1 LQRPIS
7 AWYLQAMRNEPAVS
21 QLDDIAPVADWSEI
35 TLTPRCNQRC
45 FFCYEDPRNNATE
58 PDFEQIQGML
68 RETAKHA
75 DQVVFCGREVLLR
88 KDVLEIVAYAH
99 ALGLRSVV
107 FTNGQQLARP
117 GFVEQLVNAGCAS
130 VAVSFHFPDAETF
143 ALGARVSPKMFERTL
158 EGLRCVRDWNLQHP
172 DRPLPISTESD
183 MFTLNA
189 GRLIDMR
196 DTLVAALR
204 GAPWRMRLASLLPVR
219 SYDIGLVHVLDDLS
233 ERAKEV
239 TEFVRTQ
246 PADVPLGFVKVPL
259 CMLPPGEEHRS
270 LDVQYVYEGTVLTFN
285 HVDAAQMTL
294 DTFSPSAGRDLA
306 KVLRRHPYRWLCR
319 SCHLAP
325 MCRVERVD
333 WNEAGF
339 APTRGQRPIPYRP
352 DSAPPALADKLGLPV
367 RNTSAT
373 DVFSR
378 LGSPSEAAARIAVV
392 ANLMQ
397 QELFP
402 EEEILAALAESQE
415 GLPVLVDAWAE
426 AAPLLVI
433 EMALGNERL
442 RLHLQPPTSGEGAA
456 NLDSLV
462 GYLNVQPLDDKPELL
477 LACLRRLA
485 ALDLPAIEKWQQ
497 DNWFGQREAALCQA
511 AWQRFGERLW
521 PNVGTLGSFRTES
534 LRLTGQDCL
543 SLQLRHRCGAS
554 ARLNVRW
561 IQTTQEVPR
570 TLDVELRLD
579 DPDNQMPQVELD
591 DLITQVGARLP
602 RVAPPLGCALRI
614 VVPAAD
620 GAYRFQ
626 IAPFDAKQ
634 PHFRRAGKL
643 VLTYEHPHMDAQ
655 AAACARVLL
664 AGMTH
669 MQAHP
674 PSPASLAAWR
684 NIVRKLARQAG
695 VSVTGWQVGL
705 REA

>member
-1 LQRPIS
+1 MTAQTVASPL
-7 AWYLQAMRNEPAVS
+7 E
-21 QLDDIAPVADWSEI
+21 DIAPVADWSEI

-58 PDFEQIQGML
+58 PDFAQIQEML
-68 RETAKHA
+68 RETVKHA

-88 KDVLEIVAYAH
+88 KDVLEIVAYASS
-99 ALGLRSVV
+99 LGLRSVV

-130 VAVSFHFPDAETF
+130 VAVSFHFPDAEIF

-158 EGLRCVRDWNLQHP
+158 EGLRQVRDWNLEHP

-183 MFTLNA
+183 MFALNA
-189 GRLIDMR
+189 GRLAHMR

-219 SYDIGLVHVLDDLS
+219 SYDIGLAHVLDDLD

-239 TEFVRTQ
+239 AEFVRTQ

-259 CMLPPGEEHRS
+259 CLLPPGEEHRS

-285 HVDAAQMTL
+285 HADAEHITL

-306 KVLRRHPYRWLCR
+306 KVLRRHPYRWVCR
-319 SCHLAP
+319 ACHLAP

-333 WNEAGF
+333 WNETGF
-339 APTRGQRPIPYRP
+339 APTRGQRPIPYLP
-352 DSAPPALADKLGLPV
+352 DGAPPSLVQQLGLPV
-367 RNTSAT
+367 RKASAA

-378 LGSPSEAAARIAVV
+378 LGPPQEASLRVDVV
-392 ANLMQ
+392 ASLMR

-402 EEEILAALAESQE
+402 EEEILAALAQPHE
-415 GLPVLVDAWAE
+415 GQPVLIDAWAE
-426 AAPLLVI
+426 GAPLLVV

-442 RLHLQPPTSGEGAA
+442 RLRLGPPAQGELCA
-456 NLDSLV
+456 LV

-485 ALDLPAIEKWQQ
+485 LVPLPDVQAWQE
-497 DNWFGQREAALCQA
+497 DHWFGQREAALCLA
-511 AWQRFGERLW
+511 AWQRFGAQLW
-521 PNVGTLGSFRTES
+521 PKSGSFGAFRT
-534 LRLTGQDCL
+534 T
-543 SLQLRHRCGAS
+543 SLQLQAQDELIVHLQHPNA
-554 ARLNVRW
+554 ATAKLTLRW
-561 IQTTQEVPR
+561 IQVAEGAPR
-570 TLDVELRLD
+570 TLDAQLHVE
-579 DPDNQMPQVELD
+579 DPQKQLQPAELD
-591 DLITQVGARLP
+591 AIFAAAGAKP
-602 RVAPPLGCALRI
+602 RSLRAAPTGNTLRI
-614 VVPAAD
+614 IVPAQE

-634 PHFRRAGKL
+634 PHFRRVGNL
-643 VLTYEHPHMDAQ
+643 VMTYDHAHMDAQ
-655 AAACARVLL
+655 ATACARVLL

-669 MQAHP
+669 MQAHA
-674 PSPASLAAWR
+674 PAPETLPAWR
-684 NIVRKLARQAG
+684 NVVRKLAQQAG
-695 VSVTGWQVGL
+695 ISVQGWQIVL